1 MRPISDWEG
10 ASGGSRDNYA
20 ELVSKC
26 KENFDELFAGLP
38 TRNRFAMF
46 DDFEGDVIRDQW
58 TIAAGSDS
66 PAAGALTEAVNGKLR
81 LTTGNSN
88 ASLAAD
94 GVQVTSF
101 LNWNTANGL
110 EFECV
115 LQVDV
120 ITNLQL
126 FVGFTDQRASLEMP
140 FTLSGTT
147 YTSVATDGFGFLFDT
162 AATTDT
168 IRCVG
173 VANDVDVTH
182 VDSGVAYVAATDKK
196 LRISVG
202 RNNTAKFYIDDVLVA
217 TIASITRSSIPLALV
232 VCARAAGDTV
242 SKNVD
247 IDYISAAR
255 ARS

>member
-10 ASGGSRDNYA
+10 PSGGSRDNYS

-26 KENFDELFAGLP
+26 KENFAELFAGLP
-38 TRNRFAMF
+38 TSSRFAMF

-58 TIAAGSDS
+58 TTALGSDS
-66 PAAGALTEAVNGKLR
+66 AAVALTESVNGKVR
-81 LTTGNSN
+81 LTTGDSN

-94 GVQVTSF
+94 GVQLTSF

-110 EFECV
+110 DFECL
-115 LQVDV
+115 LQVNV
-120 ITNLQL
+120 ITNYQL
-126 FVGFTDQRASLEMP
+126 FVGFTDQRSSLEMP

-147 YTSVATDGFGFLFDT
+147 YTSVATDGFGFLIDT

-173 VANDVDVTH
+173 VANDVDVEH
-182 VDSGVAYVAATDKK
+182 VDSGLAYVAATNKK

-202 RNNTAKFYIDDVLVA
+202 RNNEAKFYIDDVLVA
-217 TIASITRSSIPLALV
+217 TIASITRSSIPLAIV
-232 VCARAAGDTV
+232 ICARAAGDTTL
-242 SKNVD
+242 KNVD
-247 IDYISAAR
+247 VDYVAAAR
-255 ARS
+255 FRN